1 MNEEKNVYRFVAAV
15 LMGLPEVGGE
25 QRQRWIDH
33 PRELQEALSVLNRMP
48 DLGLRT
54 WKTIKL
60 GTGLNNADD
69 FCRAIK
75 DCRMRISDWAN
86 DIIGT
91 PGFVVAAGGVEV
103 DLVKVTVGEL
113 GFKDGARR
121 DQIYARAKE
130 LGLELCP
137 PEVGPQLRLQYKDQP
152 NGEWIIIGMK
162 PIRHSDGNLSVFN
175 VEHNDRGQWLDGNG
189 GSPDY
194 ISSAGNRWLFVRPR
208 KCQK

>member
-60 GTGLNNADD
+60 GGLKNADD
-69 FCRAIK
+69 FRRAIK
-75 DCRMRISDWAN
+75 GCGMRINDGAD

-91 PGFVVAAGGVEV
+91 PGFVVAAGEVEV
-103 DLVKVTVGEL
+103 DLVKVTVGDL
-113 GFKDGARR
+113 GFTNGATRG
-121 DQIYARAKE
+121 QIYVLAEE
-130 LGLELCP
+130 LGLKLCP
-137 PEVGPQLRLQYKDQP
+137 PEVGPQLRLQHKDQP
-152 NGEWIIIGMK
+152 NGEWIIIGME
-162 PIRHSDGNLSVFN
+162 PIRDSDGNLHVFD
-175 VEHNDRGQWLDGNG
+175 VGRGDSGQWLGSDYGN
-189 GSPDY
+189 PDNFW
-194 ISSAGNRWLFVRPR
+194 SAGNQWLFVRPR
-208 KCQK
+208 KCQ